1 MQFRILGPL
10 EVAEG
15 DRLVS
20 LAGAQRSL
28 LGLLLL
34 SANEVVSADRLIEEL
49 SSAGCRRWPGPLR
62 PKPAPGLRP
71 DRGFPRL
78 RGRRSETRTSRVIT
92 QQRSENGV
100 LVVSIDRLTA
110 ALRDSAGTRTGP
122 TFLAPDT

>member
-15 DRLVS
+15 DSLIS

-49 SSAGCRRWPGPLR
+49 WGEQVPESGRTALQVRVSPLWR
-62 PKPAPGLRP
+62 HSP
-71 DRGFPRL
+71 
-78 RGRRSETRTSRVIT
+78 
-92 QQRSENGV
+92 N
-100 LVVSIDRLTA
+100 VSC
-110 ALRDSAGTRTGP
+110 
-122 TFLAPDT
+122 